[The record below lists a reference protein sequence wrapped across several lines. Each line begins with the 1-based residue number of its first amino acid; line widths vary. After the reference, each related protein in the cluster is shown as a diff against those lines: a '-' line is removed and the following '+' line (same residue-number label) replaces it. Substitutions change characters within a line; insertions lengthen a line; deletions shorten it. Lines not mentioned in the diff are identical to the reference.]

1 MYRQKMSTACTFGS
15 IMKLQNDIEYWKTWE
30 AIYSNTL
37 SQNEGQRQKLESQ
50 KRLAA
55 FMQEIKHEK
64 LHLMREEIKKETME
78 LENDIEYWKTW
89 ETNYS
94 NTLSQNTL
102 SQNERQRQ
110 KLESQKSLAA
120 FMQEIKREKL
130 HLMREEIKKLG
141 SSN

>member
-15 IMKLQNDIEYWKTWE
+15 IMKLQ
-30 AIYSNTL
+30 
-37 SQNEGQRQKLESQ
+37 
-50 KRLAA
+50 
-55 FMQEIKHEK
+55 
-64 LHLMREEIKKETME
+64 
-78 LENDIEYWKTW
+78 NDIEYWKTW

>member
-1 MYRQKMSTACTFGS
+1 
-15 IMKLQNDIEYWKTWE
+15 
-30 AIYSNTL
+30 
-37 SQNEGQRQKLESQ
+37 
-50 KRLAA
+50 
-55 FMQEIKHEK
+55 MQEIKHEK
-64 LHLMREEIKKETME
+64 LHLMREEIKKEIME

>member
-1 MYRQKMSTACTFGS
+1 MNFGRIFHRVLLYKPLILMYRQKMSTACTFGS

-30 AIYSNTL
+30 TNYSNTL

-64 LHLMREEIKKETME
+64 LHLMREEIKK
-78 LENDIEYWKTW
+78 
-89 ETNYS
+89 
-94 NTLSQNTL
+94 
-102 SQNERQRQ
+102 
-110 KLESQKSLAA
+110 
-120 FMQEIKREKL
+120 
-130 HLMREEIKKLG
+130 LG